1 MMENELEKFISNN
14 RDDFDRKTPD
24 PAVLNRI
31 LEQMQAKDKT
41 GTRGIVVPF
50 RVVMWAAASL
60 VLMACSIIFLTLR
73 KSPESITIVH
83 NKVSNSLQIKNT
95 DHDSVKQAGP
105 ADLAKSETTGNK
117 GIDAVDEDLD
127 MRKHALAAKF
137 KAQNL
142 ASKKEIT
149 FAALNNMESPA
160 SRINATLEAYKLKNT
175 GNDVVNALVETLNT
189 DPSANVRLAA
199 LDGLARFYQES
210 YVREKLIASLKKQ
223 QDPVVQITMI
233 NLLIRMR
240 ESGILAELEKMVSDE
255 NTQKAVKDCAYS
267 GILQLRSS

>member
-1 MMENELEKFISNN
+1 MMEDELEKFISNN
-14 RDDFDRKTPD
+14 RDNFDRKMPD

-41 GTRGIVVPF
+41 GPPGILVPF
-50 RVVMWAAASL
+50 RVIIWAAASL
-60 VLMACSIIFLTLR
+60 LLMACGIIFLTLR

-83 NKVSNSLQIKNT
+83 AKVSNSLQIKNT
-95 DHDSVKQAGP
+95 DRDSVKQARP
-105 ADLAKSETTGNK
+105 ADLAKSETTGHKN
-117 GIDAVDEDLD
+117 IDAIDEDLTA
-127 MRKHALAAKF
+127 RKNALAAKL
-137 KAQNL
+137 KAQN
-142 ASKKEIT
+142 SVSGKQVM

-189 DPSANVRLAA
+189 DPNANVRLAA
-199 LDGLARFYQES
+199 LDGLTRFYRES
-210 YVREKLIASLKKQ
+210 YVRKELIASLKKQ

-240 ESGILAELEKMVSDE
+240 ESGILAELEKMVNDE